1 MAAWPS
7 GHHTGKAAP
16 RHGVN
21 PTKTSQHSH
30 PTDDPKFA
38 KCQERASVILQN
50 VKKPHQLPKGHQ
62 YIVYKIT
69 VIICNSPTR
78 RSKMMSRK
86 NDEPLS
92 LVQATRAHQTS
103 SSKFN
108 TVLWRNQD
116 WFQCSDPQTDVHLQE
131 ALVPPEQSTQFPCNL
146 FAKSYITS
154 EIMNWYSCMKHKR
167 EVKQTFTW
175 SSLHNISDSHYIQM
189 NRTNPNYLMNF
200 PKHFFSPFC
209 ISTVCWQLWNHWNFF
224 TCYGERCFIQGSRHN
239 TDAPTALMLTK
250 CVNALTGNLP
260 DFH

>member
-21 PTKTSQHSH
+21 PTKTSQHNH

-92 LVQATRAHQTS
+92 LLQATRAHQA
-103 SSKFN
+103 SSKYN
-108 TVLWRNQD
+108 TVLWSNQTKTG
-116 WFQCSDPQTDVHLQE
+116 SN
-131 ALVPPEQSTQFPCNL
+131 ALIFKRTSTIRRYSYQQNKALTFPCNL

-154 EIMNWYSCMKHKR
+154 EIMNWCSCMI
-167 EVKQTFTW
+167 
-175 SSLHNISDSHYIQM
+175 HNV
-189 NRTNPNYLMNF
+189 R
-200 PKHFFSPFC
+200 
-209 ISTVCWQLWNHWNFF
+209 
-224 TCYGERCFIQGSRHN
+224 
-239 TDAPTALMLTK
+239 
-250 CVNALTGNLP
+250 
-260 DFH
+260 